1 MELYDHKRPEVII
14 DKFMKVM
21 IVRNMMK
28 IAKVIKD
35 KKVKMV
41 IKVTRFPKSWG
52 ACQCQWKLTITMQ
65 F

>member
-21 IVRNMMK
+21 MVRNMMK

-41 IKVTRFPKSWG
+41 IKVTRFPKS
-52 ACQCQWKLTITMQ
+52 
-65 F
+65 